1 MKITKKSVKASEECC
16 QAQECPKK
24 RASDAIKSAIEI
36 LTECPDDPICRD
48 SIANLSVVILDL
60 APEPCPPCPECEP
73 ELGTEDPMP
82 GVEEVL

>member
-1 MKITKKSVKASEECC
+1 MKITKKNVKASEECPE
-16 QAQECPKK
+16 AMDICPKEQ
-24 RASDAIKSAIEI
+24 AACYIKSAIEA

-60 APEPCPPCPECEP
+60 TPTPEPCCEP
-73 ELGTEDPMP
+73 ELGHEDPMP